1 METTLNQSIGK
12 DGADSTANAWQRKT
26 GWWIIGGFVVLYG
39 GLSVLLLLLGI
50 EETQPFWF
58 SVGALLTNLI
68 ACLASIF
75 IVGPFL
81 QTIKRSDLGFRKFK
95 IRWVFFAV
103 GLGLVVII
111 VRGLMGVVLLQLF
124 PALNFGADELQ
135 NILVNNMSGTS
146 QILVMLLLSSVI
158 VPIGEELFFRG
169 FIHKWI
175 RQRLGMWAGILLSSL
190 IFAGFHLVPLQ
201 VIMVLPL
208 GIVLAWVYEK
218 SGSIVPAIILH
229 VFNNL
234 VAMAAAFIAM
244 SL

>member
-1 METTLNQSIGK
+1 METTLNQTIGK
-12 DGADSTANAWQRKT
+12 DGADSTANTWQRKT

-39 GLSVLLLLLGI
+39 GLSILLLLLGI

-111 VRGLMGVVLLQLF
+111 VRGLMGAVLLQLF

-175 RQRLGMWAGILLSSL
+175 RQRLGMWAGVLLSSL

-234 VAMAAAFIAM
+234 VAMGAAFIAM